1 MDMRYLA
8 VLLLPL
14 LLVFGLYHLMVW
26 FDVFAMRRRTV
37 SSRVGVCSA
46 LAHGLLGAGV
56 FLVSYLD
63 YRATRAVFGGTGF
76 AAYVLDSGE
85 LWPMLMVF
93 DTLAGLT
100 ILALL
105 ALWESMELAAG
116 GIVGL
121 VPAVVL
127 VVGTLQWYGLGRV
140 AGAVL
145 DRVWSGLK
153 TQDDDGPDWL

>member
-1 MDMRYLA
+1 MRYLA

-14 LLVFGLYHLMVW
+14 LLVFGLYHLSVW
-26 FDVFAMRRRTV
+26 FDVLAMRRRTV

-46 LAHGLLGAGV
+46 LAHGLLGTGV
-56 FLVSYLD
+56 LLVSYLD
-63 YRATRAVFGGTGF
+63 YRSTRAIFGGTGF
-76 AAYVLDSGE
+76 AEYVLDSGDF
-85 LWPMLMVF
+85 WPMLMIF

-100 ILALL
+100 IVALL
-105 ALWESMELAAG
+105 ALWESLNLAAAG
-116 GIVGL
+116 VVGL

-127 VVGTLQWYGLGRV
+127 VVGTLQWYGLGRL

-153 TQDDDGPDWL
+153 TQDDEGPDWL